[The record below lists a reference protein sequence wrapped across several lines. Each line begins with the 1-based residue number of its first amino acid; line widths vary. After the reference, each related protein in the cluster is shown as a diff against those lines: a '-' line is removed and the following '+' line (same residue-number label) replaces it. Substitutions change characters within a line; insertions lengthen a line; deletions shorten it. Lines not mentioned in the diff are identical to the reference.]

1 MRRPA
6 VVIAFSLLVFGCG
19 ETAKHAAIEGY
30 GPNPVLPEPTSTL
43 FPTVNVAEATS
54 WPAGSA
60 PTPLRGLR
68 VNAFASCLAHPRSLD
83 VLPNGDLLRA
93 GTNKPPPPEDK

>member
-43 FPTVNVAEATS
+43 FPTVNVAEATG
-54 WPAGSA
+54 WPAGAA
-60 PTPLRGLR
+60 PTPMRGLR
-68 VNAFASCLAHPRSLD
+68 VNAFASGLEHPRWLYVLTNCD
-83 VLPNGDLLRA
+83 VLVRSEEHTSELQ
-93 GTNKPPPPEDK
+93 